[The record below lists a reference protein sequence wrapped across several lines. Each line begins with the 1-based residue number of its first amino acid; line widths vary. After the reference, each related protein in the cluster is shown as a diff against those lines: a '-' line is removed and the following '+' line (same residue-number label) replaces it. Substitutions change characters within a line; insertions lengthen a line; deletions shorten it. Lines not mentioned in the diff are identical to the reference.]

1 MKYETIKTK
10 MKIHIDN
17 QFEQH
22 GFDLSTH
29 AIRLFL
35 DRKPLDYYKK
45 KKYAKEA
52 CFEIIDNWDV
62 RAVPSLFTMFPTV
75 YPSMV
80 GKPLVITYDENGE
93 WVVEKAKQ
101 TA

>member
-10 MKIHIDN
+10 MKRHIEIEFN
-17 QFEQH
+17 S
-22 GFDLSTH
+22 GSFDISTH

-35 DRKPLDYYKK
+35 DSRPLSYYKNK
-45 KKYAKEA
+45 NRAKQA

-62 RAVPSLFTMFPTV
+62 RAVSSLFTLFPDV

-80 GKPLVITYDENGE
+80 DKPLAIQYDENGD
-93 WVVEKAKQ
+93 WVVEKS
-101 TA
+101 